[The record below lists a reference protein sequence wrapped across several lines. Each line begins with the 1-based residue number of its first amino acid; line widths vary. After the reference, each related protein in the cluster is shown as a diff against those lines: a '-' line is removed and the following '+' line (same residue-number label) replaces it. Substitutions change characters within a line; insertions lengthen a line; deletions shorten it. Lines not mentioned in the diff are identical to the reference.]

1 MIIEAYR
8 QLFLWLWSFLGFF
21 GAIVGISVIVSLVC
35 LPLYAIIG
43 KMVAKENELQA
54 ELNPLVSDLKLK
66 YTDDSG
72 SYQAA
77 LERLYARYQY
87 NPFLAIRKVLP
98 LFVALPFLFLTYY
111 MLEGTSE
118 LNGISFL
125 CFKNVGEA
133 DGLLF
138 GINLLPFVMTGINLL
153 TAFATPGMT
162 NKDRNQAVFIALF
175 FLVLLYTANAALM
188 IYWCMNQLFNLLR
201 SLYIDQ
207 WTGAKLLG
215 SRIAALRHLPS
226 ATWVWLTSTRLEAIS
241 LALFLASIYMALM
254 IVMEVWFFNC
264 FISKFLVVPTILAA
278 ISVQALAAM
287 RARGKW
293 MLLPSLIFVVPV
305 LLAFGLIVIAA
316 LAFFA
321 PTTVQRFIAVFNPLL
336 SFYVILGVWTL
347 MRVVIVLV
355 GCQVHAV
362 ILSAF
367 LKESHWL
374 LLPVI
379 LALHYSFSSELVK
392 LPMDSV
398 LMLAVELLL
407 PAVLMAIWVAAVFSA
422 RISISS
428 LCRVGILFV
437 SAAYLVPMISQ
448 ETGKMLA
455 YHNNLV
461 VRLVFMG
468 VIIWISLRL
477 KERKPICV
485 GLLLLLGLTG
495 INAVYQRFAINEE
508 IAAREVETGSEA
520 ELAFKAAH
528 ATRSNNVYLLV
539 YDSYCHDEIL
549 EDYKIPSRLHEI
561 LLPRGFTRYDAYS
574 VGSDTVVS
582 MGNSFAIG
590 GETQGSVR
598 SMMVGNNPLCDFLK
612 RDGYKT
618 SYILGAYDMPGRG
631 ERMPGDYYFPAPQAV
646 TRLENVL
653 FTCIL
658 KGYLSQ
664 SANTFNSYTSEEWL
678 TEKRRVL
685 SDCSPTKAFVYA
697 HSEWP
702 GHATANEAY
711 RKSMAEE
718 IAAFALRVKKADKEI
733 EEDIKLVLS
742 KDDDALII
750 VASDHGSC
758 LRLCERGDFGR
769 LDLLDRCGIQLYIRW
784 PKGYQP
790 TLNLKCLTNVFLE
803 VMICLSGDTSLARF
817 AVEGSSLP
825 VQTPLKAP
833 AGAIV
838 NGVIQTGRDKGKSL
852 FVQ

>member
-54 ELNPLVSDLKLK
+54 ELNPLVADLKLK
-66 YTDDSG
+66 CADDSG

-111 MLEGTSE
+111 MLEGTLE
-118 LNGISFL
+118 LNGVSFL

-138 GINLLPFVMTGINLL
+138 GINLLPFVMTGINLM

-162 NKDRNQAVFIALF
+162 SKDRNQAVFIALF
-175 FLVLLYTANAALM
+175 FLVFLYTANAALM

-215 SRIAALRHLPS
+215 SRIAAIRHLPS
-226 ATWVWLTSTRLEAIS
+226 ATWEWLTPTRLEAIS

-264 FISKFLVVPTILAA
+264 FISKFLVGPTILAA
-278 ISVQALAAM
+278 ISVQALATM
-287 RARGKW
+287 RARAKW
-293 MLLPSLIFVVPV
+293 TLLPGLTFIVPA
-305 LLAFGLIVIAA
+305 LLAFGLMVVAA
-316 LAFFA
+316 LSFLA
-321 PTTVQRFIAVFNPLL
+321 PTTVQHFIAVYDPLL
-336 SFYVILGVWTL
+336 NFYVIAGVWTL
-347 MRVVIVLV
+347 LRGINFIRNR
-355 GCQVHAV
+355 QSRRE
-362 ILSAF
+362 ILPAF
-367 LKESHWL
+367 FAESHWL
-374 LLPVI
+374 LLPI
-379 LALHYSFSSELVK
+379 IFALHYSFSSELVK
-392 LPMDSV
+392 LPADSV
-398 LMLAVELLL
+398 FMLAVELLI
-407 PAVLMAIWVAAVFSA
+407 PAVLVALVTSMMFST
-422 RISISS
+422 RISVST
-428 LCRVGILFV
+428 LCRVGILFA

-461 VRLVFMG
+461 VRFVFIG
-468 VIIWISLRL
+468 TIIWAALRL
-477 KERKPICV
+477 TARKPICV
-485 GLLLLLGLTG
+485 GLLLLLGLTSV
-495 INAVYQRFAINEE
+495 NAVYQRCAINKEVS
-508 IAAREVETGSEA
+508 ARSESIGSEA
-520 ELAFKAAH
+520 EQAFKMAKAKR
-528 ATRSNNVYLLV
+528 TNNIYLLV

-549 EDYKIPSRLHEI
+549 LRYNIPSRLHEI
-561 LLPRGFTRYDAYS
+561 LLPHGFARYDAYS

-590 GETQGSVR
+590 GVTQGSVR
-598 SMMVGNNPLCDFLK
+598 SMMVGNNPFCDFLE
-612 RDGYKT
+612 RADYET

-631 ERMPGDYYFPAPQAV
+631 ELMPGDFYFPSAQKV

-653 FTCIL
+653 YACIL
-658 KGYLSQ
+658 TGYLSQ
-664 SANTFNSYTSEEWL
+664 SPNTFNSYTSEDWED
-678 TEKRRVL
+678 EKRRVINAT
-685 SDCSPTKAFVYA
+685 SQTKNFVYA

-711 RKSMAEE
+711 RKSMSEE
-718 IAAFALRVKKADKEI
+718 ISAYAARVVKADAKI
-733 EEDIKLVLS
+733 EEDINLILA
-742 KDDDALII
+742 KDDDAIVI
-750 VASDHGSC
+750 VASDHGSM
-758 LRLCERGDFGR
+758 LTLCERGDYGR

-790 TLNLKCLTNVFLE
+790 TLDLKCLTNVFLE
-803 VMICLSGDTSLARF
+803 AMICLSGDSSLARF
-817 AVEGSSLP
+817 AVEGESLP
-825 VQTPLKAP
+825 VQAPLKAP